1 MYTVEEFDKEKTK
14 VLRYILYKKRTENEV
29 RTKFQNTVEEN
40 LLDDIIEYLKEA
52 GYIND
57 RDYIERTIN
66 NFISLKNLSIRE
78 IKYKLLAKGLSK
90 TYIEDYIYENK
101 DELEEYEIKSAKN
114 IIYKKST
121 VMEHE
126 EIKQFL
132 LKKGYKIENI
142 NKFEGP
148 LDLLCH
154 LIDKNKM
161 NIYDINLS
169 EITDQYIEFL
179 KEQEKLNLEIASEF
193 VVMASTLLFLKSK
206 NLLPKQEEEEEEIT
220 EEELIRRIIEYKKFK
235 EISKVLREKYIIFS
249 NRYYGFDEKIDLPK
263 QKLEKKYDEAII
275 PEIYENLV
283 EKNNEK
289 INQNAKNIEK
299 IAITDNYT
307 VASKVREMFRV
318 LIKQKRFVFNK
329 LFSIK
334 KHNKQEVVTAFSGL
348 LELSRRSKVETI
360 QEELFGDITVE
371 KVKKVAN

>member
-1 MYTVEEFDKEKTK
+1 MA
-14 VLRYILYKKRTENEV
+14 ILALETQKY
-29 RTKFQNTVEEN
+29 
-40 LLDDIIEYLKEA
+40 A
-52 GYIND
+52 
-57 RDYIERTIN
+57 
-66 NFISLKNLSIRE
+66 
-78 IKYKLLAKGLSK
+78 IK
-90 TYIEDYIYENK
+90 IDN
-101 DELEEYEIKSAKN
+101 
-114 IIYKKST
+114 
-121 VMEHE
+121 
-126 EIKQFL
+126 
-132 LKKGYKIENI
+132 
-142 NKFEGP
+142 FEGP

-249 NRYYGFDEKIDLPK
+249 NRYYDFDEKIDLQK